1 MFFQS
6 ATWHNIYGS
15 LIDLPLIIF
24 NLWYNSG
31 IVIQPNQ
38 LLPLVALGFACGG
51 KLITEPHPH
60 LSLPDLVFFFF
71 FSPALQPQLVLNSR
85 FFCLNLLTV
94 WVTDMWPVSR
104 LSQFLLKHTYIFL
117 LLENFSLLS
126 RYLGKL
132 SLLPP
137 KPPHIGNARLQIST
151 QASNP
156 HTFILLPHHVQRTA
170 CTPKVIPWSNK
181 AAMAPGVS
189 HGVNSPQGHLNYL
202 LFSQSSHRLS

>member
-1 MFFQS
+1 MAQYIWEPNRPTTNHFQPVVQLR
-6 ATWHNIYGS
+6 YC
-15 LIDLPLIIF
+15 
-24 NLWYNSG
+24 NSTKSTFAPCCTG
-31 IVIQPNQ
+31 LCVWRQTHHWAASPSQP
-38 LLPLVALGFACGG
+38 PW
-51 KLITEPHPH
+51 
-60 LSLPDLVFFFF
+60 SFFF